1 MPPRPALLQSHR
13 PAPPLSVLRLLMLLG
28 GLLAL
33 GSAWSR
39 QDAAP
44 VRAELASFL
53 QQQTRSL
60 AGEVRIEVGE
70 FAPDNGLAPCA
81 RLEAFLPPGA
91 RAWGRVTAGI
101 RCLAP
106 TPWSAFVP
114 AYVRVTGPY
123 LVTTGPVG
131 AGQVL
136 APGDVR
142 VEIGEVS
149 ALPGDVLTD
158 PVQAAGQIARLAL
171 AAQRPLVA
179 SLLRA
184 PVAVAQGQPVKVVTR
199 GPGFQVAN
207 DGTALSSGSDGQ
219 PVQVRLGNGQVVR
232 GTARAGG
239 YVEIALP

>member
-1 MPPRPALLQSHR
+1 MPIRSPVRPMHR
-13 PAPPLSVLRLLMLLG
+13 LSIRLLLLLI
-28 GLLAL
+28 GLAAAAVA
-33 GSAWSR
+33 SAR

-44 VRAELASFL
+44 VRAEVAAFL

-70 FAPDNGLAPCA
+70 FAPDNGLAPCT

-106 TPWSAFVP
+106 TPWSAYVP
-114 AYVRVTGPY
+114 AQVRVTGPY
-123 LVTTGPVG
+123 LITTTALA
-131 AGQVL
+131 AGQAL
-136 APGDVR
+136 GPGDVR
-142 VEIGEVS
+142 VEVGEVS
-149 ALPGDVLTD
+149 AQPADVLTH
-158 PVQAAGQIARLAL
+158 PTQAAGQIARLAI

-184 PVAVAQGQPVKVVTR
+184 PVAVAQGQAVKVITR

-207 DGTALSSGSDGQ
+207 DGTALSGGSDGQ

-232 GTARAGG
+232 GTARVGG